1 MTSPHLLQHEALVI
15 TPLVGER
22 WPLVAP
28 LGTTLIGLAAT
39 VALASRL
46 SAPPASLPVRPPPT
60 ALASAAPITAP
71 APATAPAVVAS
82 AAPASAVVTSAPADC
97 LPLFDATF
105 EYGQSVPRFDPE
117 AARRAAE
124 WLTRHPGVTLAI
136 DGHAD
141 AQGSTSANLALSHQR
156 AARVGN
162 ALVAA
167 GLPRERFTVRAFGA
181 YAPLPGRAENDAGNR
196 RVSFEVIGAAACPS
210 DAPRPADASQR

>member
-1 MTSPHLLQHEALVI
+1 MTPQHLLQREALVI
-15 TPLVGER
+15 APLVGER

-28 LGTTLIGLAAT
+28 LGTTLIGLAA
-39 VALASRL
+39 ALALSSRL
-46 SAPPASLPVRPPPT
+46 SAPPVREPAPPPMAT
-60 ALASAAPITAP
+60 VSSA
-71 APATAPAVVAS
+71 APATAAPAPET
-82 AAPASAVVTSAPADC
+82 AAPAAAVVTAEPAPVSAAPADC

-105 EYGQSVPRFDPE
+105 EYGQSAPRFDPE

-124 WLTRHPGVTLAI
+124 WLMKHPGVTLAI

-141 AQGSTSANLALSHQR
+141 AQGSTSANLALSHLR

-162 ALVAA
+162 ALAAA

-210 DAPRPADASQR
+210 DAPQR